1 MRRLVPPAGTQISP
15 ICFFRA
21 VRGTVNQGRFEAELG
36 SALGVRHAFAI
47 CSGRAALLL
56 ILRALHRLQPTRS
69 IVILPAYTCFS
80 VAAATVR
87 AGLQVMLLDVNPESF
102 DFDYSALDRCTNH
115 NVLCIIAGNLFG
127 IPSDVKRLRSWAQ
140 PGGVYVVDDA
150 AQSLGAK
157 REGQSSGTL
166 GDVGMYSLGR
176 GKGLGIGAGGV
187 AVTDNC
193 EIAGAIRDEVHAC
206 NKPEFGGMLLLRAA
220 ATSIL
225 LNPHLYWVPDRLPFL
240 NLGVTEFNPQFKV
253 ACMPRTAAA
262 LAAEL
267 LGNIPKWNDRRREIA
282 AELSTG
288 LAGQSAFGIPQARQD
303 CQSACMRFPLVAS
316 SGALRDA
323 AVQSLRAAGYG
334 ASPFYPSAICDIPSI
349 GKYMISP
356 DFHCV
361 QAEKLARTIL
371 TLPTHALVSRSDTSS
386 MIKILKNMSG
396 QIG

>member
-1 MRRLVPPAGTQISP
+1 MLRLVPPAGTP
-15 ICFFRA
+15 IPPTCFFRA
-21 VRGTVNQGRFEAELG
+21 VQRTIMHDGLEAELA
-36 SALGVRHAFAI
+36 SRLGVQHAFAV

-87 AGLQVMLLDVNPESF
+87 AGLQMKLVDVNPETF
-102 DFDYSALDRCTNH
+102 DFDDSALGGCTND

-127 IPSDVKRLRSWAQ
+127 IPSDVERLRSWAQ
-140 PGGVYVVDDA
+140 PKGVYVIDDA

-166 GDVGMYSLGR
+166 GDVGVYSLGR

-187 AVTDNC
+187 AVTSSHD
-193 EIAGAIRDEVHAC
+193 IAGVLSDELHAC
-206 NKPEFGGMLLLRAA
+206 DKPEFGGMLLLRAA
-220 ATSIL
+220 ASSIL
-225 LNPHLYWVPDRLPFL
+225 LNPHLYWLPDRLPFL
-240 NLGVTEFNPQFKV
+240 KLGTTEFNPQFKV
-253 ACMPRTAAA
+253 ARMPRAAAA
-262 LAAEL
+262 LATEL
-267 LGNIPKWNDRRREIA
+267 LRNIPKWNDRRREIA
-282 AELSTG
+282 AELSAG
-288 LAGQSAFGIPQARQD
+288 LAGQSAFCMPQARPD
-303 CQSACMRFPLVAS
+303 CQSAYMRFPLVAS

-334 ASPFYPSAICDIPSI
+334 ASAFYPSAICDIPSI
-349 GKYMISP
+349 GTYMISP

-386 MIKILKNMSG
+386 MIKILRNVSVQVG
-396 QIG
+396 